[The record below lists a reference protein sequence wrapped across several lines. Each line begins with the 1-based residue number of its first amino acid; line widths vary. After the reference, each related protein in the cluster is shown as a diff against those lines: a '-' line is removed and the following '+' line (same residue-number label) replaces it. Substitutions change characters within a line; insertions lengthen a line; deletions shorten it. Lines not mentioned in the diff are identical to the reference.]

1 MSVSR
6 SAVASRTV
14 NPCKSSFNFIENS
27 LFFRKISGQYR
38 LPVLYTGSFTV
49 YMEKCADYPANPA
62 QSAVADWLPNWTVT
76 TLPAFSSVPGSGLSR
91 GKNLAAL
98 KQNAHAVK
106 CVVSAV
112 LRCRCALRVPSA

>member
-6 SAVASRTV
+6 SAVASRTF

-38 LPVLYTGSFTV
+38 LPVLYTGSFAV

-76 TLPAFSSVPGSGLSR
+76 TLPAFSSVPGSLSWVMANTFPEVADVAPATFMIR
-91 GKNLAAL
+91 PASLSAWLA
-98 KQNAHAVK
+98 
-106 CVVSAV
+106 
-112 LRCRCALRVPSA
+112 